1 MIKVKSVAGPN
12 PYAGGGFTV
21 PFGEFEQVN
30 RAIVKCSSDHV
41 LGVAD
46 TAYSV
51 HCVITPNTDIV
62 TILVSSMATVGAGP
76 NAWTPLAAGNMAG
89 LTFTV
94 IAEGE

>member
-1 MIKVKSVAGPN
+1 MINIKSVAGPGA
-12 PYAGGGFTV
+12 YGVGGFTV

-46 TAYSV
+46 TAYSI
-51 HCVITPNTDIV
+51 HCVIATNIV
-62 TILVSSMATVGAGP
+62 TILVSALATVGAGP

-89 LTFTV
+89 LIFTV
-94 IAEGE
+94 IADGE